1 MGEKGREARTLF
13 EQGYNCAQ
21 SVFGAFAEECGLDRE
36 TAVRLASPFGGGI
49 GRMREVCGAVSGM
62 MMAAGL
68 LCGYSD
74 PKAFDEKK
82 RTYGT
87 ARELAR
93 RFQEENGSIVC
104 RELLGAEGADTSA
117 VPNRRTDGYY
127 RKRPCAA
134 LVECA
139 ADILD
144 RYLREQKEQSG
155 GNGEEE
161 GV

>member
-1 MGEKGREARTLF
+1 MGNKGLEAKELF

-21 SVFGAFAEECGLDRE
+21 SVFGAFAEECGIDRE
-36 TAVRLASPFGGGI
+36 TAVKLASPFGGGI

-82 RTYGT
+82 RTYGMVQ
-87 ARELAR
+87 ELAG
-93 RFQEENGSIVC
+93 RFREENGSIVC
-104 RELLGAEGADTSA
+104 RELLGLEGKDTSA
-117 VPNRRTDGYY
+117 TPSKRTDGYY
-127 RKRPCAA
+127 QKRPCSC

-139 ADILD
+139 ANILES
-144 RYLREQKEQSG
+144 YLDELKEQKKSK
-155 GNGEEE
+155 
-161 GV
+161 